1 MAHHKFLDGSL
12 SCMRVRN
19 LLGTPQRTK
28 MNSRNPEI
36 SSHQVPRQAKGHI
49 RFKIPKHLGDNTF
62 LTYILQLHVTHHVKM
77 EDALIIQ
84 PIQRNVIVRLDGKGA
99 SATKRME
106 VSKRQLKSN

>member
-1 MAHHKFLDGSL
+1 MYESQEFTGNATENKDEQS
-12 SCMRVRN
+12 
-19 LLGTPQRTK
+19 K
-28 MNSRNPEI
+28 SRNFITPV
-36 SSHQVPRQAKGHI
+36 VPRQAKGHI

-99 SATKRME
+99 FATKRME